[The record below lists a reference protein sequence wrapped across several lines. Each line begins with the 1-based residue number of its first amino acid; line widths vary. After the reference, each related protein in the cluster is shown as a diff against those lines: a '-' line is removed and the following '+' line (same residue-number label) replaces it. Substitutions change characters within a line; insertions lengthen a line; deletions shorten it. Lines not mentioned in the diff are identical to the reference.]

1 MRKPV
6 DFCTPMGMIAN
17 MPVYRLDAE
26 IVFPPAAHADPSGLL
41 AIGGGL
47 EPERLL
53 LAYAS
58 GIFPWYS
65 EGQPVLWH
73 APDPRMVLRAHALHV
88 PRSVKRALARGTF
101 TVTLDR
107 AFEQVVRSC
116 AEAPRPDQDGTW
128 ITDEMIAAYE
138 SLHAMG
144 FAHSCEAWQG
154 EELVGGLYGV
164 CLGGA
169 FFGESMFAVVD
180 DASKVCFVRL
190 VQMLR
195 AWDID
200 LIDCQVHT
208 DHLER
213 FGATLLA
220 REDFQSALEEALM
233 KRSKIGVWDI
243 EEASD

>member
-1 MRKPV
+1 
-6 DFCTPMGMIAN
+6 MGIIVS
-17 MPVYRLDAE
+17 MPVYRLDSE
-26 IVFPPAAHADPSGLL
+26 IVFPPAEHADPSGLL
-41 AIGGGL
+41 AVGGGL

-58 GIFPWYS
+58 GIFPWFS

-73 APDPRMVLRAHALHV
+73 APDPRMVLRASDLHT
-88 PRSVKRALARGTF
+88 PRSVKRALARGAF

-107 AFEQVVRSC
+107 AFTQVVRCC
-116 AEAPRPDQDGTW
+116 AEAPRPDQEGTW
-128 ITDEMIAAYE
+128 ITEEMIAAYA

-144 FAHSCEAWQG
+144 FAHSCEAWQEG
-154 EELVGGLYGV
+154 ELVGGLYGV

-169 FFGESMFAVVD
+169 FFGESMFSVVN

-190 VQMLR
+190 VETLR
-195 AWDID
+195 SWDIE

-213 FGATLLA
+213 FGATLWPRAL
-220 REDFQSALEEALM
+220 FQSALEQALM
-233 KRSKIGVWDI
+233 KRSRIGAWHI
-243 EEASD
+243 EEDPE